1 MEKIFITG
9 NLGNDATID
18 TYGQDTVIRFRVAC
32 NRRYMNRAGEQ
43 TNETTWYSC
52 SYWNVRPEL
61 AGILLSGRRIMV
73 EGTPSTR
80 AYQNKQD
87 MQWYV
92 SNDVRVIYH
101 EMQDGHP
108 SNRQGAP
115 LNVPQNAV
123 VHQATTVAPS
133 EYHMTQQQQTAG
145 VTAPATIQMPNRVTE
160 ATPAP
165 VQAQPPLFPNI
176 APQLPETPL
185 NGTASSTPETKG
197 IAMEEVKVIVT
208 DLPY

>member
-108 SNRQGAP
+108 SNRQGAA
-115 LNVPQNAV
+115 LNIPQDAV

-145 VTAPATIQMPNRVTE
+145 VTAPATIQMPDRVTE
-160 ATPAP
+160 PATVAAAPTP
-165 VQAQPPLFPNI
+165 VQEPMFPNA

-185 NGTASSTPETKG
+185 NASSPETQG